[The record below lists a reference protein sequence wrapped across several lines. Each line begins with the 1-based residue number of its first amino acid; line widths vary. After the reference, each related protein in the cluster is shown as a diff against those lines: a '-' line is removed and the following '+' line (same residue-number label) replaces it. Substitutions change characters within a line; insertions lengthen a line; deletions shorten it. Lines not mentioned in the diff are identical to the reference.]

1 MPQPARDHCPPLAS
15 ASGTCHNLHPGSGPR
30 PWMQSG
36 RGRSR
41 PASGGLC
48 GSGRSPT
55 AWIATGAGCVR
66 ESGASTSP
74 PEPARACL
82 SPLLP
87 AFQLRGGG
95 RSPPELKI
103 REKPK
108 KWATFEL
115 FATLLMP
122 SGGRQERALRRIAK
136 SALRA
141 EILVR
146 KRKVGSGFFEVDR
159 VGFLAKRP
167 NSGSEPAQGH
177 FRPAPH
183 GTFGTFANP
192 RTRAS
197 TSSPAVT
204 PKSA

>member
-1 MPQPARDHCPPLAS
+1 MDAKRAREVEAS
-15 ASGTCHNLHPGSGPR
+15 I
-30 PWMQSG
+30 
-36 RGRSR
+36 GRSVR
-41 PASGGLC
+41 LREVPNCLDRDRRGLRTGIGSLDLPAGA
-48 GSGRSPT
+48 RS
-55 AWIATGAGCVR
+55 
-66 ESGASTSP
+66 SLF
-74 PEPARACL
+74 EPA
-82 SPLLP
+82 P
-87 AFQLRGGG
+87 AGISAPRGWPVPAGA
-95 RSPPELKI
+95 
-103 REKPK
+103 EKPPRAK
-108 KWATFEL
+108 KRATFQL